1 MKAPSSGASRSAPDG
16 KERPFAT
23 ILRWNLVTAEDQE
36 KATGPIK
43 PSGRV
48 LVVTRLGP
56 GGTCHVGYVDGR
68 SKDANE
74 HARKIADERAR
85 TFKCGKDKAEIRAT

>member
-1 MKAPSSGASRSAPDG
+1 MAHRETRRRQGTS
-16 KERPFAT
+16 
-23 ILRWNLVTAEDQE
+23 LRDDPALNLVTAEDQE

-48 LVVTRLGP
+48 LVVTRLGR

-74 HARKIADERAR
+74 HARKLADEHAR
-85 TFKCGKDKAEIRAT
+85 TFKCGKDKAEYAD